1 MRSLGQN
8 PTDEELNDMINE
20 LDVDHTGSIDFNGKR
35 KKRKLTFA
43 YLPHLAY
50 PLYHHVLT
58 PHSHMPPSRHANTAT
73 PEFLVMMS
81 KKPKYVDP
89 EQEIREIFNV
99 FDRDGSGTINSSELR
114 HVMKAIG
121 ENLTD
126 AEIDDLIKE
135 ADVDGNGTI
144 DCEFISSILLLPL
157 PSCLVGVDVLEFCVW
172 TGD

>member
-1 MRSLGQN
+1 
-8 PTDEELNDMINE
+8 
-20 LDVDHTGSIDFNGKR
+20 
-35 KKRKLTFA
+35 
-43 YLPHLAY
+43 
-50 PLYHHVLT
+50 
-58 PHSHMPPSRHANTAT
+58 
-73 PEFLVMMS
+73 MMS
-81 KKPKYVDP
+81 KKPKFVDP

-144 DCEFISSILLLPL
+144 DCEFMSSILLPL
-157 PSCLVGVDVLEFCVW
+157 HSCLVRVDVLWNFASGPETDACVCRRGVRKVFQEGLEKAW
-172 TGD
+172 EKKRWISLRKRIPVDWVVFFSPFGRVSYHVERS

>member
-1 MRSLGQN
+1 
-8 PTDEELNDMINE
+8 
-20 LDVDHTGSIDFNGKR
+20 
-35 KKRKLTFA
+35 
-43 YLPHLAY
+43 
-50 PLYHHVLT
+50 
-58 PHSHMPPSRHANTAT
+58 
-73 PEFLVMMS
+73 MMS

-157 PSCLVGVDVLEFCVW
+157 HSCLVRVDVLWNPSSGPETDACVCRR
-172 TGD
+172 GVRKVFQEGLEKALGEEALD